1 MLSSQVE
8 TATVSVNPTSSHHRI
23 AALIA
28 RLEAPMPD
36 KTARLRKEL
45 IALIESGRHLLI
57 GAQALIQ
64 YTRPRYTEDT
74 DYAVGQQMFRRVR
87 KWFRDRRE
95 TVDYEDAGE
104 MIRSKSLALDI
115 INAHNNPVLLCVLRA
130 ESGLPSP
137 EALAAC
143 KYAAMTSP
151 TRDRAERIQDFA
163 DFSRLVLL
171 EDFDAQKLLGYLAT
185 PYDAQRNEVARLI
198 DDIRSGRP
206 VRF

>member
-1 MLSSQVE
+1 
-8 TATVSVNPTSSHHRI
+8 
-23 AALIA
+23 
-28 RLEAPMPD
+28 MPD
-36 KTARLRKEL
+36 KTARLKKDL

-57 GAQALIQ
+57 GAKALIQ
-64 YTRPRYTEDT
+64 YTRPRFTEDT
-74 DYAVGQQMFRRVR
+74 DYAVGRQMFRRVR

-95 TVDYEDAGE
+95 TVDCEDAGE

-151 TRDRAERIQDFA
+151 TRDRVERIQDFA

-171 EDFDAQKLLGYLAT
+171 DDFDTRKLLGYLAP
-185 PYDAQRNEVARLI
+185 PYDAQRDEVARLI
-198 DDIRSGRP
+198 DDIRSGRE